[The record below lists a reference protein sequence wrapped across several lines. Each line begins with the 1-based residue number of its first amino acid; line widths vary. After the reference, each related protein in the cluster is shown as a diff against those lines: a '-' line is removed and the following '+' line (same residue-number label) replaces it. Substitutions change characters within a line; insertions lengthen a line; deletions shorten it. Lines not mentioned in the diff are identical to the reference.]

1 MCGGGTINI
10 ATAATQKSRSERERA
25 RPRASIRLS
34 LSRCANAPASAHD
47 KMRRLNINNHVRAS
61 KHTFHCSLCVIAST
75 ATVANLT
82 VGVVMAVL
90 KFAHYSALCMCVC
103 MCYVRVCV
111 RARGGSTGANC
122 GKVYTGKRAREC
134 VRYGMVVGGWKKG
147 VLIVYYAKCFSR
159 SNARARAPH
168 HRTAA
173 CIFRY
178 NRVAHN

>member
-1 MCGGGTINI
+1 MCGGGTINN

-47 KMRRLNINNHVRAS
+47 KMRRPNINNHVRAS

-122 GKVYTGKRAREC
+122 GKVYTGKRARVCWC
-134 VRYGMVVGGWKKG
+134 VCAIWYGGGWVEKG
-147 VLIVYYAKCFSR
+147 SVDSLLCKMFQSLECTSTSTSTAS
-159 SNARARAPH
+159 PH
-168 HRTAA
+168 HRMY
-173 CIFRY
+173 I
-178 NRVAHN
+178 